1 MTGASVTGVETWERT
16 KIYVQHTVKSENLI
30 QKMRCAEKGSL
41 GTHVNQGFVFLS
53 VLEKIEHRLHVRLLQ
68 EQNIWI
74 YCKDKKNKKKKNFR
88 WIIKCQINCCTAK
101 RCCYIWHWWGYAL
114 DPWSRPSPHRYE
126 EDEALVEETLATV
139 CCAGCRCTKP
149 SAPVLGSPFL
159 GTSSLSWRK
168 ICKTHES
175 FIDRDITM
183 FDPWERAGATYF
195 FRMGIKGFRTVSKI
209 FMRKEFPVREIR
221 VLVSS

>member
-30 QKMRCAEKGSL
+30 QKNEVCWKRKFAYSRKPGFCFPLCPGKDWTQTPCPSSS
-41 GTHVNQGFVFLS
+41 GTKHLNLWQ
-53 VLEKIEHRLHVRLLQ
+53 RQ
-68 EQNIWI
+68 
-74 YCKDKKNKKKKNFR
+74 KNKKNFR